1 MVKVTLIAGGILM
14 IAGVMAGAWPAERV
28 TERSRRW
35 IQTRT
40 YERRGPTVFVQGG
53 FDRIHNASGQALSV
67 STLLATD
74 GYWVR
79 ARPGYLT
86 RERLRGV
93 KVLVVDRAWET
104 VGDRRTRTM
113 LSRWIHE
120 GGSVLVLARV
130 EGPEARHQVGAGRV
144 GVIDSTAFDSAAFV
158 ARLLD
163 TLHWL
168 DGDD

>member
-1 MVKVTLIAGGILM
+1 MVKASLIAGGILM
-14 IAGVMAGAWPAERV
+14 IAGVVAGAWPAERV
-28 TERSRRW
+28 AERSRRL

-53 FDRIHNASGQALSV
+53 FDRVHNASGQALSV

-93 KVLVVDRAWET
+93 KILLLDRAWET
-104 VGDRRTRTM
+104 VGDSRTTRM
-113 LSRWIHE
+113 LSRWIRE
-120 GGSVLVLARV
+120 GGSVLVLARI
-130 EGPEARHQVGAGRV
+130 EGPQARHQLGAGRV
-144 GVIDSTAFDSAAFV
+144 AVIDSRAFDSAGFV
-158 ARLLD
+158 AQLLD
-163 TLHWL
+163 TIHWL
-168 DGDD
+168 DD

>member
-1 MVKVTLIAGGILM
+1 MVKPSLIAGAVLM
-14 IAGVMAGAWPAERV
+14 IAGIVTGAWPAERV
-28 TERSRRW
+28 SERSRRL
-35 IQTRT
+35 IPTRT

-53 FDRIHNASGQALSV
+53 AERVHNASGQALSV
-67 STLLATD
+67 LTLLATD

-93 KVLVVDRAWET
+93 KVLVVDRAWEA
-104 VGDRRTRTM
+104 VGDRRTTTM
-113 LSRWIHE
+113 LSRWIHD
-120 GGSVLVLARV
+120 GGSVLVLARL
-130 EGPEARHQVGAGRV
+130 EGPEARHQLGAGRV
-144 GVIDSTAFDSAAFV
+144 GVIDPSAFDSAGFV

-168 DGDD
+168 DD